1 LKINKK
7 EGEIMKIKNLIKILL
22 TLTLVFGFSSVWAK
36 NIKWSM
42 AGDSLTLDPHAQNE
56 GPTTQVSRQVYEALV
71 TRALDMQIVPQL
83 ATDWKATSPTTWIFN
98 LRKDVKFSDGTNMT
112 SEDVVFSI
120 LRAKLPTSDFKEYI
134 SSISAVKAID
144 DYSIQIDTTEPNPIL
159 LNQLSNIFVIS
170 KAWATENFSIAP
182 QNWNASQ
189 ETYASVNAMGTGPF
203 KITLREPNTKTV
215 FKKNKKW
222 WGKVEHNLTS
232 IELLPIAN
240 AATRVAALLSG
251 EIDLVTDAPVQDLG
265 RIGSS
270 AKHKVVST
278 PQMRTIFLG
287 MDQGADELRSGNTG
301 DNPFKKKEVRQALYQ
316 AIDIKAIQKK
326 VMRGLSEPAGII
338 TFPGVTG
345 YTKDLDKRLAYDP
358 EAAKKLLADAG
369 YPNGFDVEL
378 RCPNDRYV
386 NDEAICTAVVG
397 MFGKIGVNVSL
408 NSQTK
413 SKHFKE
419 LKNKKGDFYMLGWGV
434 PTLDSHYVFHY
445 LYDTGASWNRVNFS
459 DARVDELIK
468 VMEGEVDL
476 DKRNAAIA
484 EAWKIVKDDI
494 SYLPLHHQV
503 ISWASAKN
511 VNVPIRP
518 NNEPLFRF
526 SSKN

>member
-1 LKINKK
+1 MKTKNLLKIF
-7 EGEIMKIKNLIKILL
+7 LTILF
-22 TLTLVFGFSSVWAK
+22 VFGASVSWAK
-36 NIKWSM
+36 TVKWSM
-42 AGDSLTLDPHAQNE
+42 QGDSLTLDPHAQNE

-71 TRALDMQIVPQL
+71 TRGLDMSIGPQL
-83 ATDWKATSPTTWIFN
+83 ATKWKAVDPNTWYFF
-98 LRKDVKFSDGTNMT
+98 LREDVKFSNGQKMT

-120 LRAKLPTSDFKEYI
+120 LRAKQPTSDFKEYI
-134 SSISAVKAID
+134 STISGVKAID
-144 DYSIQIDTTEPNPIL
+144 DYTVQIKTSKPNPIL
-159 LNQLSNIFVIS
+159 LNQLSNIFIMS
-170 KAWATENFSIAP
+170 KKWSTDNFVIAP
-182 QNWNASQ
+182 QNWDAGQ
-189 ETYASVNAMGTGPF
+189 ETFSATNAMGTGPF

-215 FKKNKKW
+215 FKKNGKW
-222 WGKVEHNLTS
+222 WGDVEHNITE
-232 IELLPIAN
+232 IQLLPIKN

-251 EIDLVTDAPVQDLG
+251 EIDIVTDAPVQDLN
-265 RIGSS
+265 RIAAS
-270 AKHKVVST
+270 AGHKVEST

-287 MDQGADELRSGNTG
+287 MDQAADQLRTGNTG

-316 AIDIKAIQKK
+316 AIDIEAIKKK

-345 YTKDLDKRLAYDP
+345 YTKALDERLPYDVD
-358 EAAKKLLADAG
+358 AAKQLLADAG
-369 YPNGFDVEL
+369 YPDGFEVEL

-397 MFGKIGVNVSL
+397 MLGKIGVKVNL
-408 NSQTK
+408 FAQTK

-419 LKNKKGDFYMLGWGV
+419 LKDNQGDFYMLGWGV

-445 LYDTGASWNRVNFS
+445 LYETGASWNKVNFS
-459 DARVDELIK
+459 DADVDAAIR

-484 EAWKIVKDDI
+484 NAWKIVRDNI
-494 SYLPLHHQV
+494 AYLPLHHQV
-503 ISWASAKN
+503 ISWASKTN

-526 SSKN
+526 SSVD

>member
-1 LKINKK
+1 MKNKS
-7 EGEIMKIKNLIKILL
+7 LIRLLL
-22 TLTLVFGFSSVWAK
+22 TAVLLFGFSSAGA
-36 NIKWSM
+36 NTIKWSM

-71 TRALDMQIVPQL
+71 TRGLDMQIGPQL
-83 ATDWKATSPTTWIFN
+83 ATKWKAVDATTWYFF
-98 LRKDVKFSDGTNMT
+98 LREDVKFHDGSYMT

-120 LRAKLPTSDFKEYI
+120 IRAQQPTSDFKEYI
-134 SSISAVKAID
+134 SSISSVKAID
-144 DYSIQIDTTEPNPIL
+144 KYTVQIKTKEPNPIL
-159 LNQLSNIFVIS
+159 LNQLSNIFVMS
-170 KAWATENFSIAP
+170 KAWSAKNFSTAP

-189 ETYASVNAMGTGPF
+189 ETYASTNTMGTGPF

-215 FKKNKKW
+215 FKKNGKW
-222 WGKVEHNLTS
+222 WGNVEHNLTS

-251 EIDLVTDAPVQDLG
+251 EIDIVTDAPVQDLG

-270 AKHKVVST
+270 ATHKVEST

-287 MDQGADELRSGNTG
+287 MDQAADQLRSGNTG

-316 AIDIKAIQKK
+316 AIDIDAIKKK
-326 VMRGLSEPAGII
+326 VMRGDSEPAGII

-345 YTKDLDKRLAYDP
+345 YTKDLDKRLPYDP
-358 EAAKKLLADAG
+358 KAAKQLLADAG
-369 YPNGFDVEL
+369 YPDGFDVEL

-408 NSQTK
+408 NAQTK

-419 LKNKKGDFYMLGWGV
+419 LKEDKGDFYMLGWGV

-445 LYDTGASWNRVNFS
+445 LYDSGASWNKVNFS
-459 DARVDELIK
+459 NARVDELIK

-476 DKRNAAIA
+476 TKRNAAIS